1 MDAIS
6 SVIDHQVTSQ
16 INESPIVTILADEST
31 DITVRHKLCINMRI
45 VNPTTLAPKTLF
57 LTNIRL
63 KDGTGKGMF
72 EAITKELHDRKIT
85 LSKVMGLGTDG
96 ASAMTGSKE
105 GLAGQFL
112 RVNPHIINT
121 HCAAQRL
128 ALCSEQAAQKIPAMQ
143 KYQKTLETIYYH
155 FKHSSKKIDTLS
167 AIQDV
172 LDEPQLKYR
181 EVHQVRRLS
190 FYEALMAIQR
200 TLDSLIT
207 YLIEQS
213 KHDAIANGLKKGVA
227 QELFIS
233 LTYSMIDILEPIMT
247 LSLTLQKKDLDI
259 GIVQVSWQSSDS
271 FFSITQIISLKHPW
285 RSG

>member
-1 MDAIS
+1 MNEHVDYSSSTTAISLLDAIS

-16 INESPIVTILADEST
+16 INESPIVTILADEIT
-31 DITVRHKLCINMRI
+31 DITVRHKLCIN
-45 VNPTTLAPKTLF
+45 K
-57 LTNIRL
+57 
-63 KDGTGKGMF
+63 
-72 EAITKELHDRKIT
+72 
-85 LSKVMGLGTDG
+85 
-96 ASAMTGSKE
+96 
-105 GLAGQFL
+105 
-112 RVNPHIINT
+112 
-121 HCAAQRL
+121 
-128 ALCSEQAAQKIPAMQ
+128 QAAQKIPAMQ

-181 EVHQVRRLS
+181 EVHQVRWLS

-213 KHDAIANGLKKGVA
+213 KHDAVANGLKKSVA

-259 GIVQVSWQSSDS
+259 GIVQVSSQSSDR
-271 FFSITQIISLKHPW
+271 FFSISQIISLKHPW